1 MFETAI
7 DFMLV
12 EHFGAGAFEPTLGRM
27 GFARQLSPH
36 RKPYRTLDG
45 WMCILPYPDGNWRDF
60 FGFIGRAELAADPR
74 FGDVAQRVVHI
85 DQLYQLVEQ
94 HAALQSTDSWM
105 AFCDR
110 VSIPCMPVLELEQ
123 REHDPHVVAIGLME
137 LVDHPSE
144 GRYRHLR
151 SPLRFSPTPGPAA
164 LQTRCH
170 RPPAV
175 EDFMPMA
182 APACHN

>member
-1 MFETAI
+1 
-7 DFMLV
+7 
-12 EHFGAGAFEPTLGRM
+12 
-27 GFARQLSPH
+27 
-36 RKPYRTLDG
+36 
-45 WMCILPYPDGNWRDF
+45 MCILPYPDGNWRDF

-123 REHDPHVVAIGLME
+123 LEHDPHVVAVGLME

-151 SPLRFSPTPGPAA
+151 SPLRFSATPYHLHRHAPRAGEHTREVLLEVGMSEDQVQALVDSQPT
-164 LQTRCH
+164 
-170 RPPAV
+170 
-175 EDFMPMA
+175 
-182 APACHN
+182 